1 MPEAQFAA
9 TRLSAAQGVVLRRTG
24 SQHQLVNTNSGSGCV
39 LNAMGR
45 RIWALLASRPTFP
58 AIVGRLSGA
67 RDHERGALARDA
79 GRLLMA
85 WQEAGLI
92 TWTS

>member
-1 MPEAQFAA
+1 MPTVRFAG
-9 TRLSAAQGVVLRRTG
+9 TRLMAAQGVVLQQRG
-24 SQHQLVNTNSGSGCV
+24 NQHLLLNTNDGSGCILTV
-39 LNAMGR
+39 MGR

-92 TWTS
+92 IWTS